1 MCKLIIILQHILSDK
16 RVIDYAQH
24 AAQEDS
30 APENILQ
37 GTKITRSKAK
47 MMGQESVLPI
57 PIKSNPKQSVSEYFD
72 LFI

>member
-1 MCKLIIILQHILSDK
+1 MGKLMIIFQHILSDK

-30 APENILQ
+30 APQNILQ
-37 GTKITRSKAK
+37 GAKITRSKAR

-57 PIKSNPKQSVSEYFD
+57 PIKSKPEQSVSEYFN
-72 LFI
+72 LLR